1 MPVISF
7 TDGDF
12 LAGKLLD
19 KGNYPVQ
26 ITEIDGPTASKS
38 GKSVSFF
45 VTIAVTAGKFMNK
58 ELRIALNTETENSS
72 ILGSMQWYPH
82 NIFLK
87 ITAAIKKIS
96 LDELQKQGK
105 DLDTDGLLNQPFE
118 ISADCV
124 PNAETGELMNVITAF
139 LPAGAGAEKT
149 PW

>member
-7 TDGDF
+7 TDADK
-12 LAGKLLD
+12 LAGKVISE

-45 VTIAVTAGKFMNK
+45 VTIAVTAGKYMNK
-58 ELRIALNTETENSS
+58 ELRIALNTESTNSS
-72 ILGSMQWYPH
+72 ILGSMQWFPH
-82 NIFLK
+82 NTFLK
-87 ITAAIKKIS
+87 IAAAIKKIKFDDV
-96 LDELQKQGK
+96 LL
-105 DLDTDGLLNQPFE
+105 DLDTDELLNKPFE
-118 ISADCV
+118 VTIDV
-124 PNAETGELMNVITAF
+124 MPNAETGELMNVITAF